1 MKSTLIDYDSLTLI
15 AERRIAAHIK
25 AALRK
30 QSRGE
35 ANERA
40 FFVASANEAL
50 FIWMALASRMQE
62 DRYPADRAR
71 LINLVEEVMPERA
84 LPSHDDANAEASRER
99 PGVTK

>member
-1 MKSTLIDYDSLTLI
+1 
-15 AERRIAAHIK
+15 
-25 AALRK
+25 LRK

-35 ANERA
+35 VNERA

-50 FIWMALASRMQE
+50 FIWMALASRMRE

-71 LINLVEEVMPERA
+71 LINLMEEVMPERA

-99 PGVTK
+99 PDVRK